1 MANEYLNR
9 TPTSAGNRKVF
20 TWAGWVRRN
29 ENGDVGS
36 FFSGGESSTNFTSFT
51 IGSNDQITVKKKLSG
66 SNDSLVVADPK
77 TRDPGSWYH
86 IVINEDYVRE
96 SSRIFLNGVE
106 IFDSGANFPSNT
118 VGFINAV
125 NEHRI
130 GNAVNTDEY
139 LQGEMSDIFFVD
151 VKHSHQMCLVLIR
164 TVMDIFLVVLHKQL
178 TSVLVSGF
186 QNHQELSS
194 LKSIVAVDS
203 ESMVSIFL

>member
-106 IFDSGANFPSNT
+106 ILIL
-118 VGFINAV
+118 V
-125 NEHRI
+125 RI
-130 GNAVNTDEY
+130 
-139 LQGEMSDIFFVD
+139 F
-151 VKHSHQMCLVLIR
+151 HQI
-164 TVMDIFLVVLHKQL
+164 QL
-178 TSVLVSGF
+178 DL
-186 QNHQELSS
+186 
-194 LKSIVAVDS
+194 
-203 ESMVSIFL
+203 